1 MNQVVRALK
10 VKMTCTLNQIR
21 LEEYRNDYVITD
33 INGVENSVTFRNGIK
48 LYAGDVT
55 GSVNETQLRRIQI
68 RETILSHIKKEQ
80 ELFEKDIKVLSLF
93 FIDEVAKY
101 RQYNPDGKGEYAEIF
116 EQEYTDIIKHLDLS
130 LFNQP
135 EYINY
140 LKSTVASKAH
150 EGYFSKDR
158 KGKLIDSKTERGT
171 KESTDEEAYDLIM
184 KNKERLLDR
193 KEPIRFIFSHS
204 ALREGWDNPNVFQIC
219 TLKQSSAEVRKR
231 SGGGTRAAPRV
242 NGQGDRMDCQRF
254 RQRSAS
260 CQPTDRDSQ

>member
-10 VKMTCTLNQIR
+10 VNDDLYAKSNR

-184 KNKERLLDR
+184 KIKNACLTEKSR
-193 KEPIRFIFSHS
+193 S
-204 ALREGWDNPNVFQIC
+204 ALFFTFRPAG
-219 TLKQSSAEVRKR
+219 
-231 SGGGTRAAPRV
+231 
-242 NGQGDRMDCQRF
+242 RMG
-254 RQRSAS
+254 
-260 CQPTDRDSQ
+260 